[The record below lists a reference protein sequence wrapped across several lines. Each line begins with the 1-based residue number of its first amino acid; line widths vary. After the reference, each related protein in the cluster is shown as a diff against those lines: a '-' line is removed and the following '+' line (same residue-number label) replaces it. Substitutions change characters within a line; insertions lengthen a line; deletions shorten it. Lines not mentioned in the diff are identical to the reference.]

1 MDHKH
6 THNHFT
12 ALLDSVW
19 DYPGETA
26 PKRQN
31 QEGKTNLDLL
41 EQDSEWQWHQL
52 GHMQI
57 CTLIQTHKH
66 ASIPSLILQAGCPSC
81 HPTNSIKAHKCSK
94 CFPSGRT
101 RALSLFLQL
110 LMVASLTFCCRLPDV
125 NKALLQLTD
134 AQNLF
139 LFFQKLHDK

>member
-1 MDHKH
+1 LHFIYPFVFQTVTH
-6 THNHFT
+6 TTVLWPSWILSGTTQVSWH
-12 ALLDSVW
+12 
-19 DYPGETA
+19 
-26 PKRQN
+26 

-125 NKALLQLTD
+125 NKALLQLT
-134 AQNLF
+134 
-139 LFFQKLHDK
+139 